1 MEDKKR
7 VQVNFRLDENF
18 LAAIQAKCKTDNV
31 TQTDFIIQALK
42 KALSSN
48 DSKLESIPEV
58 LSSLYFRLA
67 QLETRLADS
76 LAIQKHLSDRLTAL
90 EQQPNTY
97 SPDLEALSEHVLAQ
111 LHLGKQ
117 APGYKAAKKAL
128 SNFIAQLNID

>member
-48 DSKLESIPEV
+48 DSNLESIPEV
-58 LSSLYFRLA
+58 LSSLYLRLA
-67 QLETRLADS
+67 QVETRLADS
-76 LAIQKHLSDRLTAL
+76 LAIQQHLSDRLTAL

-97 SPDLEALSEHVLAQ
+97 SPDLEALSERVLAQ

-117 APGYKAAKKAL
+117 ALGYKAAKKAL
-128 SNFIAQLNID
+128 SNFIAQLNIE

>member
-1 MEDKKR
+1 M
-7 VQVNFRLDENF
+7 
-18 LAAIQAKCKTDNV
+18 
-31 TQTDFIIQALK
+31 K

-76 LAIQKHLSDRLTAL
+76 LAIQQHLSDRLTAL
-90 EQQPNTY
+90 EQQPNAY
-97 SPDLEALSEHVLAQ
+97 SPDLEALSEHILAQ
-111 LHLGKQ
+111 FHLGKQ

>member
-7 VQVNFRLDENF
+7 IQVNFRLDKNLF
-18 LAAIQAKCKTDNV
+18 AAIQAKCKADNI

-48 DSKLESIPEV
+48 TSTVESIPEV
-58 LSSLYFRLA
+58 LSSLYVRLA
-67 QLETRLADS
+67 QVETRLADN
-76 LAIQKHLSDRLTAL
+76 LAIQQRLSERLTAL
-90 EQQPNTY
+90 EQQPNT
-97 SPDLEALSEHVLAQ
+97 SPPNLEALSERVLAQ

-128 SNFIAQLNID
+128 SNFIAQLSQK

>member
-48 DSKLESIPEV
+48 DSNLDSIPEV
-58 LSSLYFRLA
+58 LSSLYLRLA
-67 QLETRLADS
+67 QVETRLADS
-76 LAIQKHLSDRLTAL
+76 LAIQQHQARSPNCIRAAAKHLFS
-90 EQQPNTY
+90 
-97 SPDLEALSEHVLAQ
+97 
-111 LHLGKQ
+111 
-117 APGYKAAKKAL
+117 
-128 SNFIAQLNID
+128 